1 MEAAM
6 ADAGVTWTDERVE
19 LLAKLWNEGLSASQ
33 IAAELGGGVS
43 RNAVLGKI
51 HRLGLA
57 ERGKAQAAATARVRK
72 PVRPADSAEEAPK
85 PEQVPAPPLAAPQL
99 VVSDVTARREEV
111 VVPLSERVTIMELR
125 EFMCRWPLGDPTTAE
140 FRFCG
145 ARAITGLPYCGT
157 HAQVAY
163 QPAAERKRLRA

>member
-1 MEAAM
+1 MT
-6 ADAGVTWTDERVE
+6 DAGMTWTDERVE
-19 LLAKLWNEGLSASQ
+19 LLAKLWTEGLSASQ
-33 IAAELGGGVS
+33 IAAELGGNVS

-57 ERGKAQAAATARVRK
+57 DRGKAQTAAATRARK
-72 PVRPADSAEEAPK
+72 PLRPADSAAPEEPPRQDDGLASSTAVSRPL
-85 PEQVPAPPLAAPQL
+85 VSGPATHRPDD
-99 VVSDVTARREEV
+99 VVLPA
-111 VVPLSERVTIMELR
+111 SERVTIMELR

-145 ARAITGLPYCGT
+145 ARAITGLPYCAA

-163 QPAAERKRLRA
+163 QPVAERKRLRA

>member
-1 MEAAM
+1 M

-57 ERGKAQAAATARVRK
+57 ERGKAQTAATARVRK
-72 PVRPADSAEEAPK
+72 PARPADAVAAEEAPK
-85 PEQVPAPPLAAPQL
+85 PEQAPAPRRAAPQL
-99 VVSDVTARREEV
+99 VADGLTAHRPEQV

-145 ARAITGLPYCGT
+145 ARAITGLPYCGA

-163 QPAAERKRLRA
+163 QPVAERKRLRA